1 METANSTFREL
12 TRKEHEFMAR
22 ADRDLAARRQQNF
35 INQLKKH
42 PQFKPSMLEP
52 PKPKFKAV
60 SLDNGPIVRTH
71 SRRSECCRHSTPQR
85 AAPQLAARLQGG
97 RRAPACQR
105 RGVAPLH
112 RAGRR
117 QRRDF
122 FARRER
128 GGHAARLRCDCR
140 DGVAPRDADR
150 VDAPGEQGAV
160 FVAS

>member
-1 METANSTFREL
+1 MLVSRFHSADGCEEESVTCEPLNLRRFKIGDERAAMETANSTFREL

-71 SRRSECCRHSTPQR
+71 SRRSECCRHSTPHRHR
-85 AAPQLAARLQGG
+85 AAPPLRHHATTSRTSS
-97 RRAPACQR
+97 RRALSAADNGLETKKPYQW
-105 RGVAPLH
+105 GPL
-112 RAGRR
+112 
-117 QRRDF
+117 
-122 FARRER
+122 
-128 GGHAARLRCDCR
+128 GG
-140 DGVAPRDADR
+140 
-150 VDAPGEQGAV
+150 
-160 FVAS
+160 FY

>member
-71 SRRSECCRHSTPQR
+71 SRRSECCRHSTPQQR
-85 AAPQLAARLQGG
+85 AAPRSATAPHRRSATALPRHLSRRHLTPLRPPQTTAWRRSGRISGARSAGSI
-97 RRAPACQR
+97 RR
-105 RGVAPLH
+105 
-112 RAGRR
+112 
-117 QRRDF
+117 
-122 FARRER
+122 
-128 GGHAARLRCDCR
+128 
-140 DGVAPRDADR
+140 
-150 VDAPGEQGAV
+150 
-160 FVAS
+160 SMS

>member
-85 AAPQLAARLQGG
+85 AAPPPPP
-97 RRAPACQR
+97 RRSAT
-105 RGVAPLH
+105 APLH
-112 RAGRR
+112 AAPPLRR
-117 QRRDF
+117 T
-122 FARRER
+122 
-128 GGHAARLRCDCR
+128 AAPPLRCHATSSR
-140 DGVAPRDADR
+140 HLLTPLRPPQTTAWRRRSRISGARSAGSIR
-150 VDAPGEQGAV
+150 GAV
-160 FVAS
+160 S

>member
-85 AAPQLAARLQGG
+85 AAS
-97 RRAPACQR
+97 
-105 RGVAPLH
+105 PLRH
-112 RAGRR
+112 RAAPPLRHCAAPRSATAPHRR
-117 QRRDF
+117 SATALPRHLLTPP
-122 FARRER
+122 A
-128 GGHAARLRCDCR
+128 HAAPS
-140 DGVAPRDADR
+140 AADNGLETKR
-150 VDAPGEQGAV
+150 PYQWGPLGG
-160 FVAS
+160 FY

>member
-85 AAPQLAARLQGG
+85 AARLTTCS
-97 RRAPACQR
+97 RTCSRPSVR
-105 RGVAPLH
+105 
-112 RAGRR
+112 RR
-117 QRRDF
+117 QRPGDEEAVSVGP
-122 FARRER
+122 ARRVLL
-128 GGHAARLRCDCR
+128 GAA
-140 DGVAPRDADR
+140 
-150 VDAPGEQGAV
+150 
-160 FVAS
+160 

>member
-71 SRRSECCRHSTPQR
+71 SRRSECCRRSTPHLR
-85 AAPQLAARLQGG
+85 VAAPPPRRTAA
-97 RRAPACQR
+97 P
-105 RGVAPLH
+105 P
-112 RAGRR
+112 
-117 QRRDF
+117 
-122 FARRER
+122 
-128 GGHAARLRCDCR
+128 LRCHATSSR
-140 DGVAPRDADR
+140 HLLTPLRPPQTTAWRRSGRISGARSAGSIR
-150 VDAPGEQGAV
+150 GAV
-160 FVAS
+160 S

>member
-85 AAPQLAARLQGG
+85 AARRSAPHAAPPLRHLATPHAT
-97 RRAPACQR
+97 RRSVR
-105 RGVAPLH
+105 
-112 RAGRR
+112 RR
-117 QRRDF
+117 QRPGDEAAVSVGP
-122 FARRER
+122 ARRVLL
-128 GGHAARLRCDCR
+128 GAA
-140 DGVAPRDADR
+140 
-150 VDAPGEQGAV
+150 
-160 FVAS
+160 

>member
-35 INQLKKH
+35 INQRKKH

-85 AAPQLAARLQGG
+85 AAS
-97 RRAPACQR
+97 
-105 RGVAPLH
+105 PLRH
-112 RAGRR
+112 RAAPPLRHCAAPRSATAPHRR
-117 QRRDF
+117 SATALPRHLLTPPP
-122 FARRER
+122 
-128 GGHAARLRCDCR
+128 HAAPSATDNGLETKRPYQWGPL
-140 DGVAPRDADR
+140 G
-150 VDAPGEQGAV
+150 G
-160 FVAS
+160 FY

>member
-85 AAPQLAARLQGG
+85 AAPPPPLRHLATPHATS
-97 RRAPACQR
+97 RRSVR
-105 RGVAPLH
+105 
-112 RAGRR
+112 RR
-117 QRRDF
+117 QRPGDEAAVSVGP
-122 FARRER
+122 ARRVLL
-128 GGHAARLRCDCR
+128 GAA
-140 DGVAPRDADR
+140 
-150 VDAPGEQGAV
+150 
-160 FVAS
+160 

>member
-85 AAPQLAARLQGG
+85 AAS
-97 RRAPACQR
+97 
-105 RGVAPLH
+105 PLRH
-112 RAGRR
+112 RAAPPLRH
-117 QRRDF
+117 
-122 FARRER
+122 
-128 GGHAARLRCDCR
+128 HAATPPPHATTSRRSS
-140 DGVAPRDADR
+140 AADNGLETKR
-150 VDAPGEQGAV
+150 PYQWGPLGG
-160 FVAS
+160 FY

>member
-71 SRRSECCRHSTPQR
+71 SRRSECRRRPTPQR
-85 AAPQLAARLQGG
+85 AAS
-97 RRAPACQR
+97 
-105 RGVAPLH
+105 PLRH
-112 RAGRR
+112 RAAPPLRHCAATPPPHATCSRRSVRRR
-117 QRRDF
+117 QRPGDEAAVSVGP
-122 FARRER
+122 ARRVLL
-128 GGHAARLRCDCR
+128 GAA
-140 DGVAPRDADR
+140 
-150 VDAPGEQGAV
+150 
-160 FVAS
+160 

>member
-71 SRRSECCRHSTPQR
+71 SRRSECYRHSTPQR
-85 AAPQLAARLQGG
+85 AAPPPPLRRTAAPPLRCHATSHATS
-97 RRAPACQR
+97 RRSVR
-105 RGVAPLH
+105 
-112 RAGRR
+112 RR
-117 QRRDF
+117 QRPGDEAAVPVGP
-122 FARRER
+122 ARRVLL
-128 GGHAARLRCDCR
+128 GAA
-140 DGVAPRDADR
+140 
-150 VDAPGEQGAV
+150 
-160 FVAS
+160 

>member
-85 AAPQLAARLQGG
+85 AAS
-97 RRAPACQR
+97 
-105 RGVAPLH
+105 PLH
-112 RAGRR
+112 HRAASPLHAAPPLRRTAAPPLRCHATSHATSRRSVRRR
-117 QRRDF
+117 QRPGDEAAVSVGP
-122 FARRER
+122 ARRVLL
-128 GGHAARLRCDCR
+128 GAA
-140 DGVAPRDADR
+140 
-150 VDAPGEQGAV
+150 
-160 FVAS
+160 

>member
-85 AAPQLAARLQGG
+85 AA
-97 RRAPACQR
+97 RRSATAPHR
-105 RGVAPLH
+105 RSATALPRHLLTPP
-112 RAGRR
+112 A
-117 QRRDF
+117 
-122 FARRER
+122 
-128 GGHAARLRCDCR
+128 HAAPS
-140 DGVAPRDADR
+140 AADNGLETKR
-150 VDAPGEQGAV
+150 PYQWGPLGG
-160 FVAS
+160 FY

>member
-85 AAPQLAARLQGG
+85 AAS
-97 RRAPACQR
+97 
-105 RGVAPLH
+105 PLRH
-112 RAGRR
+112 RA
-117 QRRDF
+117 
-122 FARRER
+122 APP
-128 GGHAARLRCDCR
+128 LRHCA
-140 DGVAPRDADR
+140 APRSATALPR
-150 VDAPGEQGAV
+150 HLSRRHLTPLRPPQTTAWRRSGRISGARSAGSIRGAV
-160 FVAS
+160 S

>member
-85 AAPQLAARLQGG
+85 AAS
-97 RRAPACQR
+97 
-105 RGVAPLH
+105 PLRH
-112 RAGRR
+112 RAAPPLRHCAAPPLR
-117 QRRDF
+117 HC
-122 FARRER
+122 AATPPLTPPP
-128 GGHAARLRCDCR
+128 HAAPS
-140 DGVAPRDADR
+140 AADNGLETKR
-150 VDAPGEQGAV
+150 PYQWGPLGG
-160 FVAS
+160 FY

>member
-85 AAPQLAARLQGG
+85 AAS
-97 RRAPACQR
+97 
-105 RGVAPLH
+105 PLRH
-112 RAGRR
+112 RA
-117 QRRDF
+117 
-122 FARRER
+122 APPLNHLLTPPP
-128 GGHAARLRCDCR
+128 HAAPS
-140 DGVAPRDADR
+140 AADNGLETKR
-150 VDAPGEQGAV
+150 PYQWGPLGG
-160 FVAS
+160 FY

>member
-71 SRRSECCRHSTPQR
+71 SRRSECCRHSTPHR
-85 AAPQLAARLQGG
+85 RSTTCSRHLLTPLRPPQTTAWRRSGRTSGARSAGSI
-97 RRAPACQR
+97 RR
-105 RGVAPLH
+105 
-112 RAGRR
+112 
-117 QRRDF
+117 
-122 FARRER
+122 
-128 GGHAARLRCDCR
+128 
-140 DGVAPRDADR
+140 
-150 VDAPGEQGAV
+150 
-160 FVAS
+160 SMS

>member
-71 SRRSECCRHSTPQR
+71 SRRSECRRHSSPQR
-85 AAPQLAARLQGG
+85 AASLRHCGAPPLRRTAAPPLRCHATSHAATS
-97 RRAPACQR
+97 RRSVR
-105 RGVAPLH
+105 
-112 RAGRR
+112 RR
-117 QRRDF
+117 QRPGDEAAVPVGP
-122 FARRER
+122 ARRVLL
-128 GGHAARLRCDCR
+128 GAA
-140 DGVAPRDADR
+140 
-150 VDAPGEQGAV
+150 
-160 FVAS
+160 

>member
-85 AAPQLAARLQGG
+85 AALSATAPH
-97 RRAPACQR
+97 RRSATALPRHLPTPPA
-105 RGVAPLH
+105 
-112 RAGRR
+112 
-117 QRRDF
+117 
-122 FARRER
+122 
-128 GGHAARLRCDCR
+128 HAAPS
-140 DGVAPRDADR
+140 AADNGLETKK
-150 VDAPGEQGAV
+150 PYQWGPLGG
-160 FVAS
+160 FY

>member
-85 AAPQLAARLQGG
+85 AAPRSATAPH
-97 RRAPACQR
+97 RRSATAPHR
-105 RGVAPLH
+105 RSATALPRHLLTPP
-112 RAGRR
+112 A
-117 QRRDF
+117 
-122 FARRER
+122 
-128 GGHAARLRCDCR
+128 HAAPS
-140 DGVAPRDADR
+140 AADNGLETKR
-150 VDAPGEQGAV
+150 PYQWGPLGG
-160 FVAS
+160 FY

>member
-85 AAPQLAARLQGG
+85 AAS
-97 RRAPACQR
+97 
-105 RGVAPLH
+105 PLRH
-112 RAGRR
+112 RAAPPLRHCAATPPLTPPPHAAHATRR
-117 QRRDF
+117 QRPGDEAAVSVGP
-122 FARRER
+122 ARRVLLE
-128 GGHAARLRCDCR
+128 
-140 DGVAPRDADR
+140 
-150 VDAPGEQGAV
+150 EQ
-160 FVAS
+160 

>member
-71 SRRSECCRHSTPQR
+71 SRRSECCRHSTPHR
-85 AAPQLAARLQGG
+85 SACRSATTPPPLRHHATTSRTYS
-97 RRAPACQR
+97 RRSVR
-105 RGVAPLH
+105 
-112 RAGRR
+112 RR
-117 QRRDF
+117 QRPGDEAAVPVGP
-122 FARRER
+122 ARRVLLE
-128 GGHAARLRCDCR
+128 
-140 DGVAPRDADR
+140 
-150 VDAPGEQGAV
+150 EQ
-160 FVAS
+160 

>member
-85 AAPQLAARLQGG
+85 AAS
-97 RRAPACQR
+97 
-105 RGVAPLH
+105 PLH
-112 RAGRR
+112 HRAASPLHAAPPLRRTAAPPLRCHATSHAATSRRSVRRR
-117 QRRDF
+117 QRPGDEAAVPVGP
-122 FARRER
+122 ARRVLL
-128 GGHAARLRCDCR
+128 GAA
-140 DGVAPRDADR
+140 
-150 VDAPGEQGAV
+150 
-160 FVAS
+160 

>member
-71 SRRSECCRHSTPQR
+71 SRRSECRRRSTPHHR
-85 AAPQLAARLQGG
+85 AAPLPRHTAALPPR
-97 RRAPACQR
+97 
-105 RGVAPLH
+105 H
-112 RAGRR
+112 RATSSRGSVRRR
-117 QRRDF
+117 QRPGDEAAVSVGP
-122 FARRER
+122 ARRVLL
-128 GGHAARLRCDCR
+128 GAA
-140 DGVAPRDADR
+140 
-150 VDAPGEQGAV
+150 
-160 FVAS
+160 

>member
-12 TRKEHEFMAR
+12 TLKEHEFMAR

-85 AAPQLAARLQGG
+85 AAAAPPP
-97 RRAPACQR
+97 RRTAAPPPR
-105 RGVAPLH
+105 HHLTHLLTPRSV
-112 RAGRR
+112 RRR
-117 QRRDF
+117 QRPGDEAAVSVGP
-122 FARRER
+122 ARRVLL
-128 GGHAARLRCDCR
+128 GAAAR
-140 DGVAPRDADR
+140 
-150 VDAPGEQGAV
+150 
-160 FVAS
+160 

>member
-1 METANSTFREL
+1 MRLVATDAVDNNTSEGVA
-12 TRKEHEFMAR
+12 
-22 ADRDLAARRQQNF
+22 AAR
-35 INQLKKH
+35 LY
-42 PQFKPSMLEP
+42 QFTGD
-52 PKPKFKAV
+52 A
-60 SLDNGPIVRTH
+60 
-71 SRRSECCRHSTPQR
+71 QR
-85 AAPQLAARLQGG
+85 AAPELAARLQGG
-97 RRAPACQR
+97 RRAPSCQR

-117 QRRDF
+117 QCRDF

>member
-85 AAPQLAARLQGG
+85 AAS
-97 RRAPACQR
+97 
-105 RGVAPLH
+105 PLRH
-112 RAGRR
+112 RAAPPLNHLLTPPPLTPLRPPQTTAWRRSGRISG
-117 QRRDF
+117 
-122 FARRER
+122 ARSAGSIR
-128 GGHAARLRCDCR
+128 
-140 DGVAPRDADR
+140 
-150 VDAPGEQGAV
+150 GAV
-160 FVAS
+160 S

>member
-22 ADRDLAARRQQNF
+22 GDRDLAARRQQNF

-85 AAPQLAARLQGG
+85 AAPPPPLRRTAAPPL
-97 RRAPACQR
+97 RRTAAPPLRCHATSHATSR
-105 RGVAPLH
+105 RSV
-112 RAGRR
+112 RRR
-117 QRRDF
+117 QRPGDEAAVSVGP
-122 FARRER
+122 ARRVLL
-128 GGHAARLRCDCR
+128 GAA
-140 DGVAPRDADR
+140 
-150 VDAPGEQGAV
+150 
-160 FVAS
+160 

>member
-85 AAPQLAARLQGG
+85 AAS
-97 RRAPACQR
+97 
-105 RGVAPLH
+105 PLRH
-112 RAGRR
+112 RA
-117 QRRDF
+117 
-122 FARRER
+122 APP
-128 GGHAARLRCDCR
+128 LRHCA
-140 DGVAPRDADR
+140 APRSAT
-150 VDAPGEQGAV
+150 APHRRSATALPRHLSRRPLTPLRPPQTTAWRRSGRTSGARS
-160 FVAS
+160 AGSIRRSMS

>member
-85 AAPQLAARLQGG
+85 AARRSATAPHRRSATALPRHLSRHLTPLRPPQTTAWRRSGRTSGARSAGSI
-97 RRAPACQR
+97 RR
-105 RGVAPLH
+105 
-112 RAGRR
+112 
-117 QRRDF
+117 
-122 FARRER
+122 
-128 GGHAARLRCDCR
+128 
-140 DGVAPRDADR
+140 
-150 VDAPGEQGAV
+150 
-160 FVAS
+160 SMS